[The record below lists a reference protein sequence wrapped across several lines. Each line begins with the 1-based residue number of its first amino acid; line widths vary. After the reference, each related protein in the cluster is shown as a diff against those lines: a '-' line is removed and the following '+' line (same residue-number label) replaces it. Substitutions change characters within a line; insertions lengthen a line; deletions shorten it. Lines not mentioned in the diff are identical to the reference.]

1 MPLLDLPLDELRQ
14 YPGRNPKPPAFDA
27 FWDEALAELD
37 HHDAQIELVPHPI
50 QAPFAQCFSLFFS
63 APDGSRLHA
72 KYLRPRQATPN
83 SCAGVLMFHGYS
95 GSSGEWHDKLSFVA
109 RGQVVAALDCRG
121 QGGQSDDRSSVSG
134 NTHSGLIIRGL
145 ADALEGRPE
154 KLYYRQAFQD
164 TALLA
169 RIVGAMDEVDSERM
183 GAMGGSQGGGLT
195 LACAALHPSLKRAV
209 ATYPFLC
216 DYKRVWE
223 MDQAQNAYGEL
234 KTFFRHF
241 DPRHDREDEI
251 WNALGHIDAQHLA
264 PRIQARVLMPTGLA
278 DAVCP
283 PSTQFAAWNKISGE
297 KDLLVYPDFGH
308 EGLPGASDAAYNF
321 LGEL

>member
-1 MPLLDLPLDELRQ
+1 MPLLDMPLDKLHHYQ
-14 YPGRNPKPPAFDA
+14 GRNPRPDGFDA

-37 HHDAQIELVPHPI
+37 QHDAQVELVPHPMH
-50 QAPFAQCFSLFFS
+50 APFAECFSLFFS
-63 APDGSRLHA
+63 SPDGSRLHA
-72 KYLRPRQATPN
+72 KYLRPRHAKPN
-83 SCAGVLMFHGYS
+83 SCAAVLMFHGYS
-95 GSSGEWHDKLSFVA
+95 GSSGEWHDKLSYVG

-121 QGGQSDDRSSVSG
+121 QGGLSDDRSSVSG

-145 ADALEGRPE
+145 SDALQGEPHR
-154 KLYYRQAFQD
+154 LYYRQMFQD

-169 RIVGAMDEVDSERM
+169 RIVASFDEVDADRM
-183 GAMGGSQGGGLT
+183 GAAGGSQGGGLT
-195 LACAALHPSLKRAV
+195 LACAALHPTIKRAC

-223 MDQAQNAYGEL
+223 MDQAANAYAEL

-241 DPRHDREDEI
+241 DPRHEREDAV
-251 WNALGHIDAQHLA
+251 WNALGFIDVQHLA
-264 PRIQARVLMPTGLA
+264 PRIQAHVLMPVGLM

-283 PSTQFAAWNKISGE
+283 PSTQFAAWNKIPGQKE
-297 KDLLVYPDFGH
+297 LLVYPDFGH
-308 EGLPGASDAAYNF
+308 EGLPGANDAAYNF

>member
-1 MPLLDLPLDELRQ
+1 M
-14 YPGRNPKPPAFDA
+14 
-27 FWDEALAELD
+27 
-37 HHDAQIELVPHPI
+37 
-50 QAPFAQCFSLFFS
+50 
-63 APDGSRLHA
+63 
-72 KYLRPRQATPN
+72 
-83 SCAGVLMFHGYS
+83 
-95 GSSGEWHDKLSFVA
+95 DKLGYPLEGFCY
-109 RGQVVAALDCRG
+109 AAMDCRG
-121 QGGQSDDRSSVSG
+121 QGGRSDDRSSVAG
-134 NTHSGLIIRGL
+134 NTHSGHIIRGL
-145 ADALEGRPE
+145 ADALDGNP
-154 KLYYRQAFQD
+154 KNLYYRQMFLD

-169 RIVGAMDEVDSERM
+169 RVVAGFDHVDAKRVGAT
-183 GAMGGSQGGGLT
+183 GGSQGGGLT
-195 LACAALHPSLKRAV
+195 LACAALAPSVKRAA

-223 MDQAQNAYGEL
+223 MDLAANAYAEL

-241 DPRHDREDEI
+241 DPRHEREDDI

-264 PRIQARVLMPTGLA
+264 PRIQARVLMPIGLS

-297 KDLLVYPDFGH
+297 KELLIYPDFGH